1 MDGVFGLD
9 LVSTGL
15 RTLAMLFVVL
25 GLLVL
30 SLYVMKKYL
39 SPKKKSKGDLFIEVL
54 STLYLSPKEKV
65 EVIEV
70 SGERIVL
77 GVTPGRIN
85 FLTKLN
91 NLNDSDKDI
100 RGERNNGDFKEE

>member
-15 RTLAMLFVVL
+15 RTVAMLFVVL

-30 SLYVMKKYL
+30 VLYFMKKYL
-39 SPKKKSKGDLFIEVL
+39 SPKGKSRGDLVIKVL
-54 STLYLSPKEKV
+54 SSLYLSPKERV

-77 GVTPGRIN
+77 GVTSGSIN

-91 NLNDSDKDI
+91 DLNEGGKDV
-100 RGERNNGDFKEE
+100 RGGRNDGDFKEK

>member
-15 RTLAMLFVVL
+15 RTMAMLFVVL

-30 SLYVMKKYL
+30 VLCFIKKYL
-39 SPKKKSKGDLFIEVL
+39 SPKGKSKGDLFIKVL
-54 STLYLSPKEKV
+54 SSLYLSPKERV

-77 GVTPGRIN
+77 GVTPGGIN
-85 FLTKLN
+85 FLTKLK
-91 NLNDSDKDI
+91 DSNEGDKDI
-100 RGERNNGDFKEE
+100 KGERNDGDSKKE